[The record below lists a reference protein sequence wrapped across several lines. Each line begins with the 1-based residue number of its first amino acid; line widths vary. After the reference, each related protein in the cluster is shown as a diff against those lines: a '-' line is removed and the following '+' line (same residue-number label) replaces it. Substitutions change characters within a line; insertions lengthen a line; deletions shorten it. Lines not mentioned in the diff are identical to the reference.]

1 MILALHAGATLAM
14 VGLICF
20 VQIVH
25 YPLFRMVGS
34 TAFVAYEAA
43 HTRLTSYVVGPFM
56 AVEGVTALVI
66 AAAPPD
72 DLSRVLPFLGL
83 VLLAVIHGSTVL
95 LQVPAHRALSEA
107 WDEQVATRL
116 VRTNW
121 IRTIGWSLRGVLALA
136 LML

>member
-14 VGLICF
+14 VGLIWF

-25 YPLFRMVGS
+25 YPLFRMVGPAS
-34 TAFVAYEAA
+34 FVAYEAA